1 MGKRDMTSIPC
12 GPNPLVLIYGTA
24 LISVM
29 GVAGILPV
37 LPAMGKAFG
46 LPPSSLG
53 LLVISFTLPGI
64 VLAPVGGVLI
74 VWGARRFLRPACVC
88 SLWADWQ
95 AHYPTLWRRCFSGG

>member
-1 MGKRDMTSIPC
+1 MGKREMTSIPC

-64 VLAPVGGVLI
+64 VLAPVGGVLADRLGRKA
-74 VWGARRFLRPACVC
+74 VLAPCLCLFALGGLAGAL
-88 SLWADWQ
+88 SD
-95 AHYPTLWRRCFSGG
+95 TLA